1 MAYYMSTDANPA
13 KARLPLLL
21 KFFLAFCFLL
31 ALGVRLYDLTD
42 LPLDFH
48 PDRQLT
54 SMLKARGIYY
64 QWRPD
69 LPGWQ
74 RIAAIPYWQFTFHEE
89 PEIIEWISAF
99 AYRITGGERLWIP
112 RLFSITF
119 WMIGGLALFR
129 LAKTLASPIGATLAT
144 LFYLF
149 APYGAIAS
157 RSFQADPLNTMFII
171 LGTWALYRW
180 SEHPGW
186 RRTVIAGILC
196 GLALFT
202 KVTATFFI
210 FGAIAGLTVGDLGVK
225 KALRD
230 PQLWLIGFITLLPAG
245 LYYLV
250 GAATGYLDPGVCYLC
265 FKPGMLLQPLSF
277 LRWEIRADQVAGI
290 SAFLLALAGTFMLK
304 SRRGR
309 GLVIGMWAGY
319 FIYGVVFI
327 YFYTTHTYYQLPLI
341 PLVALALS
349 PIGQAIFDQLQSQ
362 WSGRWAYV
370 IVLSL
375 LLTGSLIS
383 AWNIRTTLKK
393 SNYRN
398 EAAFWLD
405 LADQLRGYKV
415 VALTDEYNNRLA
427 YFGFMNVPYL
437 LSFGDMNMRALSGHP
452 VNEEREYYIKQL
464 EGRDFFLI
472 TMLNELKLQPVLK
485 EVLDSRYKLYQ
496 QGDRYM
502 IYDLRH

>member
-1 MAYYMSTDANPA
+1 MSSDSTPA
-13 KARLPLLL
+13 LARIPLFL
-21 KFFLAFCFLL
+21 KLSLVFGFLL
-31 ALGVRLYDLTD
+31 AVGVRLYDLTD

-74 RIAAIPYWQFTFHEE
+74 RVAAIPYWQFTFHEE
-89 PEIIEWISAF
+89 PEIIEWASAF
-99 AYRITGGERLWIP
+99 GYFITGGERLWIP
-112 RLFSITF
+112 RLFSITC
-119 WMIGGLALFR
+119 WMIAGLALFS
-129 LAKTLASPIGATLAT
+129 LAKTLTGHIGATLST
-144 LFYLF
+144 LFYLLV
-149 APYGAIAS
+149 PYGAIAS
-157 RSFQADPLNTMFII
+157 RSFQADPLNTMCIV

-180 SEHPGW
+180 YEHPGL
-186 RRTVIAGILC
+186 RRAVTAGILC

-202 KVTATFFI
+202 KVTASFFI
-210 FGAIAGLTVGDLGVK
+210 YGAIAGLVIGDRGVK
-225 KALRD
+225 QSLRD
-230 PQLWLIGFITLLPAG
+230 PQLWLIGFITVLPAG
-245 LYYLV
+245 LYHIV
-250 GAATGYLDPGVCYLC
+250 GAATGYMAPGDCYLC
-265 FKPGMLLQPLSF
+265 IKPGMLLQPLSY
-277 LRWEIRADQVAGI
+277 LRWEIRVDQVVGI
-290 SAFLLALAGTFMLK
+290 GAFLLALAGTFMLK

-309 GLVIGMWAGY
+309 SLVIGMWAGY

-327 YFYTTHTYYQLPLI
+327 YFYTTHTYYELPLI
-341 PLVALALS
+341 PLVALSLA
-349 PIGQAIFDQLQSQ
+349 PIGQAIYDHLKSQ
-362 WSGRWAYV
+362 WAGRWAYI
-370 IVLSL
+370 IVLGL

-393 SNYRN
+393 NNYSN
-398 EAAFWLD
+398 EAAFWAG

-415 VALTDEYNNRLA
+415 VALTDDYNNRLA

-437 LSFGDMNMRALSGHP
+437 LSYGDMNMRALSGYP
-452 VNEEREYYIKQL
+452 VNETREYYIQQL